1 MKHLLLYFLAFIVLA
16 TNTSVG
22 ELFKVPVLLNH
33 FLEHRQRDHNI
44 GLSQFMSMHYWG
56 NDIKDN
62 DTDRD
67 MKLPFK
73 KTVYFTH
80 QILFCNTQ
88 INHLPN
94 TDCLLSDQSPL
105 FYRSKIIALSVS
117 QLYRPPQSI

>member
-1 MKHLLLYFLAFIVLA
+1 VKHLLLYFLAFIVLA

-73 KTVYFTH
+73 KLTQTH
-80 QILFCNTQ
+80 HQLLYQKSIGIWQPLNNIITIRNIEIPQDPSFQ
-88 INHLPN
+88 NHDG
-94 TDCLLSDQSPL
+94 T
-105 FYRSKIIALSVS
+105 
-117 QLYRPPQSI
+117 QLYRPPQFA